1 MRWRSLRTAAW
12 LGWQIESNWTDPFL
26 FAVYSVV
33 KPLTSA
39 GILVVMYALAAK
51 GNLASTGFAYMYV
64 GNAFYMYVGAIMT
77 GMSHAVVEDRER
89 YQTLK
94 SVYIAPID
102 FRLYLIG
109 RGAARFVTGSAAVLI
124 TIVFGVLFLHVAV
137 PLGEVR
143 WLAFL
148 AALSIGVV
156 MLAMLGL
163 TLASFI
169 MIMVHQSWTVG
180 DAVAAALFLF
190 SGAIFP
196 ISVLPPVLR
205 PLGFVLPIT
214 YWLELLRRTLVGR
227 VAVEFPTL
235 SGLSDAQLFG
245 ILVAAT
251 LALAAI
257 ASRTFDRANRYARE
271 RGLIDRTTNY

>member
-1 MRWRSLRTAAW
+1 MKWRSLRTAAW

-39 GILVVMYALAAK
+39 GILVVMYALVTH
-51 GNLASTGFAYMYV
+51 GDFGSTGFSYMYI

-77 GMSHAVVEDRER
+77 GMSQAVVEDRER
-89 YQTLK
+89 YRTLK

-102 FRLYLIG
+102 FRLYLVG
-109 RGAARFVTGSAAVLI
+109 RGIARFVTGSAAVLI
-124 TIVFGVLFLHVAV
+124 TITFGVLFLHVGVA
-137 PLGEVR
+137 LGEVR
-143 WLAFL
+143 WVPFL
-148 AALSIGVV
+148 AALAIGIV
-156 MLAMLGL
+156 MLSMLGL
-163 TLASFI
+163 ALASCV
-169 MIMVHQSWTVG
+169 MIMVHQSWAVG

-190 SGAIFP
+190 TGAIFP
-196 ISVLPPVLR
+196 LAVLPGFLR
-205 PLGFVLPIT
+205 PIGFILPIT

-235 SGLSDAQLFG
+235 AALGDRELFG
-245 ILVAAT
+245 ILLLST
-251 LALAAI
+251 LALTVTALKVFQI
-257 ASRTFDRANRYARE
+257 ADSYARE